1 MELLGSLAT
10 PKTPRTPL
18 TAKALNSVAA
28 ASDILSIE
36 IPKTT
41 KKERKAAKKAAK
53 AMDRDKVVTSADIK
67 LVAEILH
74 PNGEKAEELEGA
86 EMEELEEDLDIKAN
100 LKFNNSTCNSKSV
113 RHDYIAKD
121 REQKEVEKAEVER
134 VLLALDVNP
143 KAIGKEGELV
153 TELSQAIKNDL
164 VHHQDELKIVARNKA
179 GFWRWA
185 NKRNY
190 RDLVE
195 NGKDWDAKH
204 EREPG
209 QNQLQVPQPEQEER
223 RESDVTDAT
232 DATINTVDTEA
243 EDEAAASRSDSVVDS
258 LTDSAGTALTIPS
271 KKASSR
277 KASIVGGSASTPP
290 STPSTKNSSAKK
302 APTLTLEVAESKKR
316 DAVQDDDG
324 WTTVGKKVLKPPV
337 GTLTFSANGGL
348 HHLEQKPKSNF
359 WALSKLE

>member
-18 TAKALNSVAA
+18 TAKALNSVAG

-36 IPKTT
+36 TPKTT

-86 EMEELEEDLDIKAN
+86 EVDDFEEDLDIKAN

-134 VLLALDVNP
+134 VLLSLDVNP

-153 TELSQAIKNDL
+153 AELSQAIKNDL
-164 VHHQDELKIVARNKA
+164 VHHHDELKIVARNKA

-204 EREPG
+204 DREPG
-209 QNQLQVPQPEQEER
+209 QNQPQAPEAEER

-232 DATINTVDTEA
+232 NATVDTVDTEA
-243 EDEAAASRSDSVVDS
+243 DDEAAASRSDSVVDS
-258 LTDSAGTALTIPS
+258 LTESAGTALTIPS

-277 KASIVGGSASTPP
+277 KASLVGGPAGTPP
-290 STPSTKNSSAKK
+290 TTPSTKISSTKK
-302 APTLTLEVAESKKR
+302 APTLTLEMSSSKKR
-316 DAVQDDDG
+316 DASQDDDG

-348 HHLEQKPKSNF
+348 HHLEQKPKANF